1 MHDLNRNTQKKKML
15 LDAKGEKSVDCRVD
29 LEVPML
35 AKVTDSQTA
44 LKPYVIMMCD
54 VSANVVAIYKDG
66 RPQKRT
72 VGSSN
77 EGPAP

>member
-1 MHDLNRNTQKKKML
+1 ML
-15 LDAKGEKSVDCRVD
+15 LDAKGKKSVNCRVN

-35 AKVTDSQTA
+35 AKVTDSQTV

-54 VSANVVAIYKDG
+54 VSANFVVIYKDG

-77 EGPAP
+77 EGPVP